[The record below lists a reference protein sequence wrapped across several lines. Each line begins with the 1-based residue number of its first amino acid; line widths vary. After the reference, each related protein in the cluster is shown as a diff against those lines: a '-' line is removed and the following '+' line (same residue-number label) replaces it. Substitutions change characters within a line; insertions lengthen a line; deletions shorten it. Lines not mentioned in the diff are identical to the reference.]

1 MLRKSK
7 SNSISVNQK
16 SESSRKRQNILFGIA
31 ESEEDDQMFSDC
43 SQQILLSSIS
53 SLKIEQ
59 RQPIYKGDD
68 GR

>member
-7 SNSISVNQK
+7 SSSKSVNKK
-16 SESSRKRQNILFGIA
+16 SESSRRKQNILFGIA

-43 SQQILLSSIS
+43 SQQILLSSVS
-53 SLKIEQ
+53 SLKIKQ

>member
-7 SNSISVNQK
+7 SSSKSVNKK
-16 SESSRKRQNILFGIA
+16 SESSRRKQNILFGIA
-31 ESEEDDQMFSDC
+31 ESEEDDQMFSNC
-43 SQQILLSSIS
+43 SQQILLSSVS
-53 SLKIEQ
+53 SLKIKQ